1 MQNKNR
7 LNKLFTMLLVSL
19 LSIGLICG
27 STQASLISF
36 ADELTCVDEDGDGYC
51 DVCYKSMSDDVIVAS
66 GEIQTKHTHTGTSGG
81 TSPSGCHD
89 EPYGV
94 YENCASGTGQVTRGS
109 TTCGRCGNSMGEDT
123 WGYHCSYCGRYF
135 SATTT
140 HCYNCNISGGSGSG
154 SCMHTRTHYRCTK
167 TTMQCGTAD
176 LVKAGTTLK
185 IKTSLDENVKCVINS
200 YSWKYNGTEIST
212 STSCDITSLGKY
224 TCTVNYTTT
233 DSSNRQTTAETVL
246 TYGADAD
253 SLAKNVFYVDKTLK
267 SNGYDLTLTTNP
279 DYASYLTV
287 TDYSWKSVNTSDTWD
302 ILPALPDS
310 SSGMTLFV
318 QNCGKFTCT
327 ISYKGT
333 DGQILTK
340 DIVYSLT
347 DFDAETASKLVS
359 ASTFSHKYQYFSQQ
373 NDYTQAE
380 EMCVT
385 VKHGTNKIKDL
396 SVRSFDETTHK
407 INNSLEAILPIK
419 TYGTKSEV
427 AAVNA
432 TFKIT
437 DLAKGTCTKE
447 GSSTLVGKGTLKV
460 GIRDDITGDVYYT
473 GQVYTLDKDQISKV
487 GMNILNHDCPI
498 KSYTWKDSEY
508 NDGVSDYIII
518 VRDCPAQGHNYEI
531 WESLDGL
538 HESHEDVNFDIK
550 REITTHK
557 TKDACQTVKT
567 TVRYNRFEDEWVT
580 YSVTEKRK
588 HPYES
593 SLISATCTE
602 TAKYHYECPFC
613 GFVYGDDA
621 APELGHSYIWTIVKF
636 MTAEEDGLMTGKCS
650 RCGHETTRIME
661 NPAKAKLG
669 PRNTGADTDLPDIYI
684 KSLLDASRAT
694 RPGIDL
700 DLDGINS
707 RKNGINLKPTGM
719 SIGSYSGFGDGSG
732 SNEAQYGIGYYES
745 RKTFL
750 EKMRKILEDVL
761 KAILN
766 GIKHIIGF
774 FKDHPV
780 IAIILSIVI
789 IAVIAAL
796 VYFFALRDRI
806 KYKKAEKG
814 KQ

>member
-1 MQNKNR
+1 MRNKNR
-7 LNKLFTMLLVSL
+7 LNKLFTMLFASL
-19 LSIGLICG
+19 LGIGLICS
-27 STQASLISF
+27 STQASLSSF
-36 ADELTCVDEDGDGYC
+36 ADELTCIDEDGDGYC
-51 DVCYKSMSDDVIVAS
+51 DVCYKAMSDEVILTS
-66 GEIQTKHTHTGTSGG
+66 GEIKTKHTHIGTGGQTYPNGCYDEAYVSREETGT
-81 TSPSGCHD
+81 
-89 EPYGV
+89 EYYG
-94 YENCASGTGQVTRGS
+94 ENYYGNIYQKPDGSWASDGYCA
-109 TTCGRCGNSMGEDT
+109 RCGT
-123 WGYHCSYCGRYF
+123 Y
-135 SATTT
+135 
-140 HCYNCNISGGSGSG
+140 G
-154 SCMHTRTHYRCTK
+154 SCVGHPKYSRPIYSNITRYRCTK
-167 TTMQCGTAD
+167 TTMNCGTAD
-176 LVKAGTTLK
+176 LIKAGTILK
-185 IKTSLDENVKCVINS
+185 VKVRLDDGVQCVINS
-200 YSWKYNGTEIST
+200 YSWKYNNVEISS
-212 STSCDITSLGKY
+212 STSCEMTIVGKY
-224 TCTVNYTTT
+224 TCVINYTTT

-246 TYGADAD
+246 EYGANVDT
-253 SLAKNVFYVDKTLK
+253 LARNVFYVNKTLK
-267 SNGYDLTLTTNP
+267 TNGYDLALITNP
-279 DYASYLTV
+279 DYASYFTV
-287 TDYSWKSVNTSDTWD
+287 VGYSWKAEETDGTWD
-302 ILPALPDS
+302 ILPKLPQKIQNNA
-310 SSGMTLFV
+310 GLFARDTFFT

-327 ISYKGT
+327 VSYKGT
-333 DGQILTK
+333 DGQVLTK
-340 DIVYSLT
+340 DIVYSLN
-347 DFDAETASKLVS
+347 DFDAKTASTIVS

-380 EMCVT
+380 ELT
-385 VKHGTNKIKDL
+385 VSVNHGTKKIKDL

-407 INNSLEAILPIK
+407 INDTLQTTLPIK
-419 TYGTKSEV
+419 TYGNKSEV
-427 AAVNA
+427 AVVDA

-437 DLAKGTCTKE
+437 DLVNGTCTKE
-447 GSSTLVGKGTLKV
+447 GTSTLVGKGTLKV
-460 GIRDDITGDVYYT
+460 GIRDDVTGEIFYT
-473 GQVYTLDKDQISKV
+473 GQTYTLDKDQVSKV

-498 KSYTWKDSEY
+498 KSYTWKDSEH

-580 YSVTEKRK
+580 YSVTEERK

-593 SLISATCTE
+593 SLIPATCTE

-613 GFVYGDDA
+613 GFVYEDDA

-669 PRNTGADTDLPDIYI
+669 PRNVGADTDLPDIYI

-707 RKNGINLKPTGM
+707 KKNGISLKPAGM
-719 SIGSYSGFGDGSG
+719 GIGSYSGFGDGSG
-732 SNEAQYGIGYYES
+732 SNEAQYGIGYYEG

-806 KYKKAEKG
+806 KYKKAEKS